1 MPPKTKLEILI
12 LIIRIYKQDSGMKF
26 EIEKCAMVIMKR
38 REKKST
44 GRNRMDKSRMQQN
57 T

>member
-1 MPPKTKLEILI
+1 MPPNTKLEILI

-44 GRNRMDKSRMQQN
+44 GRNRMDKSRMQLN